1 MPTLSVER
9 RSDGGVEVVAVS
21 GEIDIASAPR
31 LITGLNDAVGAGE
44 TPVVVDLTD
53 VGFMDSTGLALLL
66 NAHRRLSRRGKGFAV
81 VCADGPVRRV
91 FTITDMVDVLQVR
104 GDLAQARA
112 SALEAT
118 SAEVSPT

>member
-1 MPTLSVER
+1 VPTLSVDR
-9 RSDGGVEVVAVS
+9 RTDGGVEIVAVS

-31 LITGLNDAVGAGE
+31 LITGLNDAVGSCE
-44 TPVVVDLTD
+44 TPVIVDLTN

-66 NAHRRLSRRGKGFAV
+66 NAHRRLSRRRKGFAV

-104 GDLAQARA
+104 STLAEAQAA
-112 SALEAT
+112 AVEAT
-118 SAEVSPT
+118 ADEVPST

>member
-9 RSDGGVEVVAVS
+9 SSNGGVEVVAVS

-31 LITGLNDAVGAGE
+31 LITALNDAVGNCE
-44 TPVVVDLTD
+44 QPVIVDLTG

-66 NAHRRLSRRGKGFAV
+66 NAHRRLARRGKGLAV

-104 GDLAQARA
+104 GTFTEA
-112 SALEAT
+112 SAAALEAT

>member
-1 MPTLSVER
+1 MPTLSVECR
-9 RSDGGVEVVAVS
+9 TEEGIEVVAVS

-31 LITGLNDAVGAGE
+31 LITGLND
-44 TPVVVDLTD
+44 DLTE

-66 NAHRRLSRRGKGFAV
+66 NAHRRLSRRGTGLAV

-104 GDLAQARA
+104 PTLAEARA
-112 SALEAT
+112 AALEA
-118 SAEVSPT
+118 SGSEVASP

>member
-9 RSDGGVEVVAVS
+9 SSNGGVEVVAVS

-31 LITGLNDAVGAGE
+31 LITGLNDAVGNCAL
-44 TPVVVDLTD
+44 PVIVDLTA

-66 NAHRRLSRRGKGFAV
+66 NAHRRLARRGKGFAV

-91 FTITDMVDVLQVR
+91 FTITDMVEVLQVR
-104 GDLAQARA
+104 ETLAKACA
-112 SALEAT
+112 AALKAT
-118 SAEVSPT
+118 SAEVSST

>member
-1 MPTLSVER
+1 MPTLSVECR
-9 RSDGGVEVVAVS
+9 TEEGIEVVAVS

-31 LITGLNDAVGAGE
+31 LITGLNDAVGVGDR
-44 TPVVVDLTD
+44 PMIVDLTG

-66 NAHRRLSRRGKGFAV
+66 NAHRRLARRGKGFAV

-104 GDLAQARA
+104 PTLAEARA
-112 SALEAT
+112 AALEA
-118 SAEVSPT
+118 SGSEVASP

>member
-1 MPTLSVER
+1 M
-9 RSDGGVEVVAVS
+9 AVS

-31 LITGLNDAVGAGE
+31 LITGLNDAVSTCE
-44 TPVVVDLTD
+44 QPVIVDLTE
-53 VGFMDSTGLALLL
+53 VEFMDSTGLALLL
-66 NAHRRLSRRGKGFAV
+66 NAHRRLARRGKGFAV

-104 GDLAQARA
+104 KTLAEARA
-112 SALEAT
+112 AALEAT

>member
-9 RSDGGVEVVAVS
+9 SSNGGVEVVAVS

-31 LITGLNDAVGAGE
+31 LITGLNDAVGNCE
-44 TPVVVDLTD
+44 QPVIVDLTG

-66 NAHRRLSRRGKGFAV
+66 NAHRRLARRGKGFAV

-104 GDLAQARA
+104 GTLTEAFAA
-112 SALEAT
+112 ALETT

>member
-1 MPTLSVER
+1 MPSLSVER
-9 RSDGGVEVVAVS
+9 NSNGEVEVVAVS

-31 LITGLNDAVGAGE
+31 LITGLNDAVGNCE
-44 TPVVVDLTD
+44 LPVVVDLMD

-81 VCADGPVRRV
+81 ACADGPVRRV

-104 GDLAQARA
+104 PDLAEARA
-112 SALEAT
+112 AALAT
-118 SAEVSPT
+118 SAEVSST

>member
-1 MPTLSVER
+1 MPTLTVECR
-9 RSDGGVEVVAVS
+9 TEEGIEIVAVG

-31 LITGLNDAVGAGE
+31 LITGLNDAVGSGDA
-44 TPVVVDLTD
+44 PVIVDLTD

-104 GDLAQARA
+104 ATLAEAQAA
-112 SALEAT
+112 ALEAT
-118 SAEVSPT
+118 GSEVPST

>member
-1 MPTLSVER
+1 MPSLNVER
-9 RSDGGVEVVAVS
+9 NSDGEVEVVAVS

-31 LITGLNDAVGAGE
+31 LITGLNDAVGNCE
-44 TPVVVDLTD
+44 LPVVVDLTE

-81 VCADGPVRRV
+81 ACEDGPVRRV

-104 GDLAQARA
+104 PTLDEARA
-112 SALEAT
+112 AALQAT
-118 SAEVSPT
+118 SAEVSST

>member
-9 RSDGGVEVVAVS
+9 SSNGGVEVVAVS

-31 LITGLNDAVGAGE
+31 LITALNDAVGNCE
-44 TPVVVDLTD
+44 QPVIVDLTG
-53 VGFMDSTGLALLL
+53 VGFMDSTGLALLQ
-66 NAHRRLSRRGKGFAV
+66 NAHRRLARRGTGFAV

-104 GDLAQARA
+104 GTLTEAFAA
-112 SALEAT
+112 ALETT